1 MGSPPLAGGHGPRP
15 VSRRRL
21 ACSLRR
27 AVGARLIRLATLAVA
42 LVALTACLGGDGEPP
57 SPRVAEVL
65 TQGEFEHVHG
75 LGVNPGNGAIFVATH
90 SGVLRLAADE
100 TSPRPIDGQRHDLEG
115 FMVLSEDVLVASG
128 HPDPSHKAPGLGLI
142 ISSDAGRTWRTAS
155 LAAQADLHVIRI
167 GRRYTYAFDALSE
180 ALFVS
185 ADLARSWAVGHPP
198 APLFDLAIDP
208 ERDRR
213 LLGATDEGLFVS
225 SDRGARWRRIRR
237 TTGYLAWSPTDARR
251 LYMAE
256 RNGRVSTS
264 EDGGRSWEPTGRVQG
279 TPTAAAIHEETLYL
293 AVDDEAIWRSVDGGR
308 QWSLRA
314 RLAT

>member
-1 MGSPPLAGGHGPRP
+1 M
-15 VSRRRL
+15 
-21 ACSLRR
+21 
-27 AVGARLIRLATLAVA
+27 TL
-42 LVALTACLGGDGEPP
+42 TSCLGGDGEPP
-57 SPRVAEVL
+57 PAPEAEVL
-65 TQGEFEHVHG
+65 TKGEFEHVHG
-75 LGVNPGNGAIFVATH
+75 LGVNPGDGAIFLATH
-90 SGVLRLAADE
+90 AGVLELEADKA
-100 TSPRPIDGQRHDLEG
+100 SPRRVDSQRHDVEG
-115 FMVLSEDVLVASG
+115 FTVLSEDVLVASG
-128 HPDPSHKAPGLGLI
+128 HPDRRHKVPGLGLI

-185 ADLARSWAVGHPP
+185 ADLAQSWAVGHPP

-208 ERDRR
+208 GRDRR

-237 TTGYLAWSPTDARR
+237 STGYLAWSPTDARR
-251 LYMAE
+251 LYMAGLD
-256 RNGRVSTS
+256 GRVSTS
-264 EDGGRSWEPTGRVQG
+264 EDGGRSWEPRGRVPG

-314 RLAT
+314 RLPT